1 MRESATIAIV
11 LLLLLLSLPGCP
23 GAADEAKPTQETFT
37 VKRGDLKVTLKE
49 SGVLQARNRVD
60 IRPQA
65 RAVILSIVEEG
76 KIVKEGDV
84 LAELDKE
91 SVQKDIEKLEDDL
104 IQLESDLKSARTD
117 LEIQIAENESDV
129 EQASLKLR
137 FAGLELERYEQGDY
151 PLELRDRELKLEQA
165 RDKYEKMPQ
174 LLKDGF
180 VTQVEVE
187 EKKLAFESAE
197 LQLELYKKYTH
208 PMAIEQKQS
217 NVTEAERELS
227 RVKARAEARF
237 EARSAVVR
245 QRERQHEIALQ
256 KLQEQR
262 DELSHLTIVAPQS
275 GIVIYG
281 GKRDRRGDMEE
292 EVKVGGMAYP
302 GRTLIELPDLSLM
315 DVSLQ
320 VHQADI
326 NKLRKGLP
334 ALITFPDKSAGK
346 HRGTVSEIGSVAQST
361 SWRDPV
367 RRFDV
372 VVQIDD
378 RVEGLRAGVTVEVE
392 INLGDI
398 DGILYVPVQ
407 AIASTGAGF
416 SVYVLEGGTVKR
428 RRVKLGRSNEQFV
441 QVLEGLAEGDEALLT
456 NPDVLVPDEEG
467 DAEALKE
474 KPTAGGRPNGG
485 GTGQPS
491 GERPNRGGNGRPA
504 GGR

>member
-1 MRESATIAIV
+1 M
-11 LLLLLLSLPGCP
+11 
-23 GAADEAKPTQETFT
+23 
-37 VKRGDLKVTLKE
+37 
-49 SGVLQARNRVD
+49 
-60 IRPQA
+60 
-65 RAVILSIVEEG
+65 
-76 KIVKEGDV
+76 
-84 LAELDKE
+84 
-91 SVQKDIEKLEDDL
+91 
-104 IQLESDLKSARTD
+104 
-117 LEIQIAENESDV
+117 
-129 EQASLKLR
+129 
-137 FAGLELERYEQGDY
+137 
-151 PLELRDRELKLEQA
+151 
-165 RDKYEKMPQ
+165 
-174 LLKDGF
+174 
-180 VTQVEVE
+180 
-187 EKKLAFESAE
+187 
-197 LQLELYKKYTH
+197 
-208 PMAIEQKQS
+208 
-217 NVTEAERELS
+217 
-227 RVKARAEARF
+227 
-237 EARSAVVR
+237 
-245 QRERQHEIALQ
+245 
-256 KLQEQR
+256 
-262 DELSHLTIVAPQS
+262 
-275 GIVIYG
+275 
-281 GKRDRRGDMEE
+281 
-292 EVKVGGMAYP
+292 
-302 GRTLIELPDLSLM
+302 
-315 DVSLQ
+315 
-320 VHQADI
+320 
-326 NKLRKGLP
+326 
-334 ALITFPDKSAGK
+334 
-346 HRGTVSEIGSVAQST
+346 SEIGSVAQST